1 MAEKIRVTTDELR
14 KLQEE
19 WLNLFGPIETG
30 FAEMNELM
38 DRLDQCFMGKPV
50 EAVRSKQS
58 IIQEQAADALEQ
70 LKTHLQ
76 KLTRMNQIYDQAEGE
91 NKNVIT
97 NN

>member
-19 WLNLFGPIETG
+19 WLNLFVQIEAG
-30 FAEMNELM
+30 FAEMNELIG
-38 DRLDQCFMGKPV
+38 RLEQFFMGKPV
-50 EAVRSKQS
+50 EVVRSKQS

>member
-19 WLNLFGPIETG
+19 WLNLFGQIETG

-38 DRLDQCFMGKPV
+38 DRLDQLFMGKPV

>member
-19 WLNLFGPIETG
+19 WLNLFGQIETG

-38 DRLDQCFMGKPV
+38 DRLDQFFMGKPV
-50 EAVRSKQS
+50 EAVRSKQG